1 MTSEKEEQPRNRP
14 ASTRRSI
21 WRAIIYGIL
30 AVILAGIAFA
40 NFQSTLVFVLFLVPA
55 FILGRLSYRHLKRRY
70 SGSFTEED
78 LDHKAPV
85 LYLRPFDKD
94 AGWDGA
100 AAFSLYRPRTWR
112 KFPLSPTNMTALYLE
127 MTGRASFEQVLAHVT
142 RKMGPLV
149 AVGEPGHPPILGA
162 RNLYVGDD
170 NWKEQVINL
179 AQRSQLVILTA
190 GISSGVLW
198 EVRTMVTEVPPNRLL
213 LNISGTSRGERQ
225 KNYTIFTEK
234 AAEVFPAGLPE
245 AIDGARFLSFGED
258 WQPQEQV
265 GRFQKLEKNTPS
277 WVAKRLNRLLI

>member
-1 MTSEKEEQPRNRP
+1 MTSEKEQQPRNRP

-21 WRAIIYGIL
+21 WRAIIFGIL
-30 AVILAGIAFA
+30 AVIFAVIAFA
-40 NFQSTLVFVLFLVPA
+40 NLQSTLVFVVFLLPA
-55 FILGRLSYRHLKRRY
+55 FILGRLSYRHFKHRY
-70 SGSFTEED
+70 SGGLTEED

-112 KFPLSPTNMTALYLE
+112 KFPLSPNNMTALFLE

-142 RKMGPLV
+142 RKIGPLV
-149 AVGEPGHPPILGA
+149 AIGEPGHPPILGA

-170 NWKEQVINL
+170 NWQEQVIDL
-179 AQRSQLVILTA
+179 ARRSQLVILTA
-190 GISSGVLW
+190 GVSNGVLW
-198 EVRTMVTEVPPNRLL
+198 EVSTMTKEVPPDRLL
-213 LNISGTSRGERQ
+213 LNVPSASRGERRD
-225 KNYTIFTEK
+225 NYTIFVEA
-234 AAEVFPAGLPE
+234 AAEVFPGGLPE
-245 AIDGARFLSFGED
+245 TINGARFLGFGED

-265 GRFQKLEKNTPS
+265 GRSRKLEKNTPP